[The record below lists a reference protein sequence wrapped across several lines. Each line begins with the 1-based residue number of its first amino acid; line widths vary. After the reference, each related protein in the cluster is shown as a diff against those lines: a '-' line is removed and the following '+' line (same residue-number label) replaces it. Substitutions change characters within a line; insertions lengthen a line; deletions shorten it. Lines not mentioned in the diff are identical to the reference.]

1 MRPRLPAIGVIADKG
16 GFLARDGLS
25 AFDPTATL
33 AVHCGNGFDAGF
45 SPYQITSL
53 SR

>member
-25 AFDPTATL
+25 AFDPQRTMSVRRNTY
-33 AVHCGNGFDAGF
+33 AV
-45 SPYQITSL
+45 PVL
-53 SR
+53 